1 MAWTILGKQ
10 TGKDAD
16 KNRFQDQPGYKMVW
30 ERKTLPGPG
39 AMNYA
44 YESLALPPQSPISG
58 AVAQRQQLRPTA
70 GQVYKYQDGLMIGV
84 PMVAG
89 QVIMQPLYDPNSGY
103 VAGQPIGVSPRTA
116 MNIPVQFPEPI
127 SSNNPFPTNI
137 N

>member
-1 MAWTILGKQ
+1 MAWTFIRG

-16 KNRFQDQPGYKMVW
+16 KNRFLDEPGYKMVW

-58 AVAQRQQLRPTA
+58 AVAQRMQLRPTA
-70 GQVYKYQDGLMIGV
+70 QQVYKYQDGIMIGV

-89 QVIMQPLYDPNSGY
+89 QVIMQPLYDPAVGY
-103 VAGQPIGVSPRTA
+103 TGGRSEQTSILTA
-116 MNIPVQFPEPI
+116 LNIPVHTPAPVAT
-127 SSNNPFPTNI
+127 NDPFPTKL
-137 N
+137 